1 MTESIHATTT
11 REVADLASR
20 VASSPSVALDT
31 EFLWE
36 KTYRPQLCLVQVAIA
51 DVEATIDPLGGADLA
66 PLWEALVGGPLV
78 VVHAGAHDLDILHRA
93 SGSLPVRVADSQVA
107 GAFLG
112 YGEAIGYGNLVS
124 AVLRRQVRGGEG
136 YTDWSRRPLS
146 AQQQEYALEDVRH
159 LLGLWDALAA
169 DLDRRGRTAWAAEET
184 ARRFVSIGDD
194 PEPSEAWR
202 RVTDA
207 RKLKGRSLA
216 VLREVTAWREREAM
230 HKDLARQR
238 LVPDRVLIEV
248 ARRGPTEPGQIGELR
263 GLHPGQV
270 KVLAGPLIDAVRRA
284 GTIPEAD
291 WPRWDPP
298 RPHAGDPRVDAIASL
313 LHAVVRS
320 RAREMDLASGLLGS
334 RSDLEESVRLLLA
347 GGLDDADVPLLRGWR
362 RTAVGEEVLRV
373 LGGEV
378 AVRVG
383 QGPNGVQ
390 LEVG

>member
-1 MTESIHATTT
+1 M
-11 REVADLASR
+11 
-20 VASSPSVALDT
+20 ALDT

-51 DVEATIDPLGGADLA
+51 GVEATIDPLGGADLR
-66 PLWEALVGGPLV
+66 PLWAALVGGPMI
-78 VVHAGAHDLDILHRA
+78 VVHAGAHDLDILHRVA
-93 SGSLPVRVADSQVA
+93 GSLPARVADTQVA

-124 AVLRRQVRGGEG
+124 AALRHQVRGGEG

-169 DLDRRGRTAWAAEET
+169 DLEQRGRTAWAAEET
-184 ARRFVSIGDD
+184 VRRFATIGDD

-216 VLREVTAWREREAM
+216 VLREVAAWREREAM
-230 HKDLARQR
+230 NKDLARQR

-248 ARRGPTEPGQIGELR
+248 ARRGPTDPDQIGELR

-270 KVLAGPLIDAVRRA
+270 KVLAAPLIDAVRRA
-284 GTIPEAD
+284 GVIPEAD

-334 RSDLEESVRLLLA
+334 RADLEESARLLLV
-347 GGLDDADVPLLRGWR
+347 GGLEDADVPLLRGWR
-362 RTAVGEEVLRV
+362 RAAVGEVVLRV
-373 LGGEV
+373 LRGEV

-383 QGPNGVQ
+383 
-390 LEVG
+390 